1 MFGEALVMTAA
12 NSPYTCILASALLP
26 SFLNVSF
33 WLRGC
38 FMFDSSLWLPVN
50 NCKMLNEIVV
60 VDAILLSVSHLV
72 WMILIHSYPSCFVFY
87 HIIYS
92 LEMTS
97 RNLALS
103 TFVVS
108 GAPWMVSDWWS
119 HIDPKKGAF
128 GLGNL
133 LGCYCGTRYQKKRST
148 KLMKTTKQQ
157 KVGIR

>member
-1 MFGEALVMTAA
+1 MTAA

-26 SFLNVSF
+26 SFCNVSF

-50 NCKMLNEIVV
+50 SCKMLNEIVV
-60 VDAILLSVSHLV
+60 VDAILVSVSHLV
-72 WMILIHSYPSCFVFY
+72 SWILIHSYPSCFVFY

-108 GAPWMVSDWWS
+108 GAPWTVSDWWS

-133 LGCYCGTRYQKKRST
+133 LGCYCGTKYQKKRST
-148 KLMKTTKQQ
+148 KLMKTTKQP